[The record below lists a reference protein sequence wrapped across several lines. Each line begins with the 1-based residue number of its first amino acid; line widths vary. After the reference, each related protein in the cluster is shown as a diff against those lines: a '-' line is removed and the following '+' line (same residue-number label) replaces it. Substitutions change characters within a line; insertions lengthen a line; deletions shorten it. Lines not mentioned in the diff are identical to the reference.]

1 MIINNFTK
9 MLIGAAVGTAVV
21 AGVGVAVDSYQQKK
35 AEQKVSEAK
44 TEIDRARAVMARNER
59 EQKSVIQSIKR
70 FVKRKVIKFLAF
82 VALHMEQIEAISTC
96 VGLVTGVIGIAS
108 AIKEYRRGDDLQ
120 KQIDDL
126 HKEIVNQTD
135 KIGLYVEDCTEV
147 LNNNLKTTDE
157 DIIKFAKAMNV
168 KLLAPD
174 EVVA

>member
-9 MLIGAAVGTAVV
+9 MLIGAAIGTAVV
-21 AGVGVAVDSYQQKK
+21 AGVGMFIASKEKEDKNDV
-35 AEQKVSEAK
+35 AEQ
-44 TEIDRARAVMARNER
+44 AVVQDEDG
-59 EQKSVIQSIKR
+59 SVLKKIKR
-70 FVKRKVIKFLAF
+70 FVKKKVIKFLAF
-82 VALHMEQIEAISTC
+82 VALHMEQIESISTC

-135 KIGLYVEDCTEV
+135 KLGLYVEDCTKV

-157 DIIKFAKAMNV
+157 DLIRFAKAM
-168 KLLAPD
+168 KIDLLSQSDA
-174 EVVA
+174 VA